1 MTEFEKI
8 MEEMRRR
15 GIAPR
20 VRYELLAIRWLKRG
34 AIVLAVTGIVWLI
47 WK

>member
-1 MTEFEKI
+1 MGDFEKI

-15 GIAPR
+15 GIVPR
-20 VRYELLAIRWLKRG
+20 VHYELLAIRWLKRI
-34 AIVLAVTGIVWLI
+34 AVILIVAGIAWLI